1 MQSFKETLGH
11 ILVMQLLVTAMV
23 VESWANQE

>member
-1 MQSFKETLGH
+1 MQNFKETIGH

-23 VESWANQE
+23 VESWASQE

>member
-1 MQSFKETLGH
+1 MQSFKETVGH

-23 VESWANQE
+23 VENWANQE

>member
-1 MQSFKETLGH
+1 MQNFKETLGH

>member
-23 VESWANQE
+23 VESWAGQE

>member
-1 MQSFKETLGH
+1 MQNFKETLGH

-23 VESWANQE
+23 VESWASQE

>member
-1 MQSFKETLGH
+1 MQNFKETLSH